1 MKEEIKYIAFSDEP
15 KVIAHSEKIDYS
27 ELSETV
33 KVNINTTKRDLSFYV
48 YKGYSWKS
56 KISRYFLDKNNKILK
71 YFPNKDNKI
80 AKYFLDKNNKIINI
94 IMLYKYMTDF
104 KTYMINEVIRDK
116 ISIIRY
122 FYFIF
127 KIILWLLKEE

>member
-1 MKEEIKYIAFSDEP
+1 MKEEIKYITFSDEP
-15 KVIAHSEKIDYS
+15 KVIKHPEKINYC

-33 KVNINTTKRDLSFYV
+33 KVNINTTKRNLSFYV

-56 KISRYFLDKNNKILK
+56 KISSYFLNKNIINKIV
-71 YFPNKDNKI
+71 
-80 AKYFLDKNNKIINI
+80 KYFLDRNNKITNI

-104 KTYMINEVIRDK
+104 RVYIINEIIKDK
-116 ISIIRY
+116 ISIIKY
-122 FYFIF
+122 LQFVF

>member
-15 KVIAHSEKIDYS
+15 KVITHPEKINYC

-33 KVNINTTKRDLSFYV
+33 KVTINTTKRNLSFYV

-56 KISRYFLDKNNKILK
+56 RILK
-71 YFPNKDNKI
+71 YFLN
-80 AKYFLDKNNKIINI
+80 KNNKIINI
-94 IMLYKYMTDF
+94 IMLYKYMTEF
-104 KTYMINEVIRDK
+104 KVYIINEVIKDK
-116 ISIIRY
+116 ISIIKY

-127 KIILWLLKEE
+127 KIILWLLKEK